1 MKSIEAEAS
10 GRTKTLDAN
19 KRPSWQ
25 KRKHGKRQRETSR
38 EVEKSERESIVSG
51 FDFTGL
57 RYEEAERRR
66 AILTDIE
73 QRLAKDGDHL
83 AASNPH
89 RARQFMP
96 FAALDGFTE
105 LIKEAEAE
113 SMSRE
118 E

>member
-1 MKSIEAEAS
+1 MEE
-10 GRTKTLDAN
+10 
-19 KRPSWQ
+19 
-25 KRKHGKRQRETSR
+25 
-38 EVEKSERESIVSG
+38 SERESIISG

-73 QRLAKDGDHL
+73 RRLEKDGEHI
-83 AASNPH
+83 AASSPH

-105 LIKEAEAE
+105 LIKETEAK
-113 SMSRE
+113 SMGRE